1 MVDII
6 IYTPE
11 LESEISSINHTTRAH
26 FLSYFSLF
34 YLKSAKARRI
44 GKLYFRVSIIEELSY
59 IHQTLSTHYLSSY
72 HPILLSFYLSS
83 HIFLSSSPPIFL
95 PSSLPI
101 FLSSYHS
108 LFLSSYLPIFPSSYL
123 PPFLPIF
130 LSSYHSPFLSSS
142 LPPFLSYSI
151 FPYLCH
157 LNYLANYER
166 K

>member
-108 LFLSSYLPIFPSSYL
+108 LFLSSYLPV
-123 PPFLPIF
+123 
-130 LSSYHSPFLSSS
+130 FLSSS
-142 LPPFLSYSI
+142 LPSYLPIFLSFSLPI
-151 FPYLCH
+151 FLPSSLPILFH
-157 LNYLANYER
+157 FSLPLPPQLPS
-166 K
+166 KL